1 MIGKQFGPYKL
12 EEKIGEG
19 GMGVV
24 YRAIDTELDRPV
36 AIKMVHASVMG
47 TGSDADESVSRF
59 MREAK
64 ASSRLQHPAI
74 TTIYQFGV
82 EENTRYLAMEFIEG
96 KTLKRIISGRPLPLN
111 ELCDIG
117 AQVADGLA
125 AAHEKGVVH
134 RDLKAENI
142 MVTPRGQA
150 KILDFGLAKI
160 AQPEQVAT
168 DITVDDY
175 YKTQIGTVL
184 GTVSNMSPEQALGHD
199 VDEKADVFSLGIVLY
214 EMATGKNPFIG
225 PSAQATMARILNQEP
240 ELVSEV
246 NPAVPPELESL
257 IHLCLRKDP
266 KQRPSSKLV
275 YAELKRIAATLSLGS
290 FVPAGS
296 SPNASSAEGF
306 PISQSGMGS
315 EYSMLSSQVGSQV
328 GAPSRSQISAVKK
341 PGITDH
347 PAFLAQIGIIYR
359 ILKGVRMAIGL
370 FLLSIP
376 FAFLF
381 YMMVSGGLIR
391 PQFVEG
397 TQVWEYIKMIVVPS
411 LTAAE
416 NILTIRPIVNG
427 WNLMLAG
434 LAGVAFVLRHII
446 MIPFEQAEHWAKTK
460 MLKSRQARGGS
471 AIREAGGEAA
481 VQNRLALL
489 REYSDAQNKLFAG
502 KQHLAFF
509 SVDVVGS
516 TQMKKGEDK
525 LVVEHAFVEY
535 RKFLERILK
544 THNVWKFASTP
555 DGTMAAFQ
563 KTDDAVCA
571 AQAVLRELDWFN
583 DGVHRLKT
591 RFSVRCGVNV
601 GEVIFPPDRNMEEI
615 TDEVVDVAGHLQK
628 YAAQDTLWVAKEVL
642 KEVADPAGFTM
653 VEDQQVDGRT
663 VFEWRKGSAGVAA
676 SAD

>member
-24 YRAIDTELDRPV
+24 YRAVDTELDRPV

-82 EENTRYLAMEFIEG
+82 EDNTRYLAMEFIEG
-96 KTLKRIISGRPLPLN
+96 KTLKRIISGRALPLN

-117 AQVADGLA
+117 AQVADGLS

-214 EMATGKNPFIG
+214 EMATGKNPFLG

-246 NPAVPPELESL
+246 NPAVPAELESL

-275 YAELKRIAATLSLGS
+275 HTELKRILATLSLGS
-290 FVPAGS
+290 LAPPSPSSANLPGPEGEFSQSQSAAGS
-296 SPNASSAEGF
+296 GYYRPM
-306 PISQSGMGS
+306 SQA
-315 EYSMLSSQVGSQV
+315 GSQARV
-328 GAPSRSQISAVKK
+328 STVRK

-347 PAFLAQIGIIYR
+347 PAFLARVGAIYR
-359 ILKGVRMAIGL
+359 VLKLVRIVIGL
-370 FLLSIP
+370 FLLSVP

-397 TQVWEYIKMIVVPS
+397 TTAWEYIKMIVVPS

-416 NILTIRPIVNG
+416 NILTVRPIVNG

-434 LAGVAFVLRHII
+434 LAGVAFVLRHIV

-471 AIREAGGEAA
+471 AMREAGTEQA

-489 REYSDAQNKLFAG
+489 REYSEAQNKLYAG

-563 KTDDAVCA
+563 KSDDAVCA
-571 AQAVLRELDWFN
+571 AQAVIKELDWFN
-583 DGVHRLKT
+583 DGVHRLKS

-615 TDEVVDVAGHLQK
+615 SDEVVDVAGHLQK
-628 YAAQDTLWVAKEVL
+628 NAAPDSLWVAKDVL
-642 KEVADPAGFTM
+642 TEVADPAGFNM

-663 VFEWRKGSAGVAA
+663 VFAWRKQVAGAA
-676 SAD
+676 VSAD

>member
-1 MIGKQFGPYKL
+1 MIGKQFGPYKI
-12 EEKIGEG
+12 EAKIGEG

-24 YRAIDTELDRPV
+24 YRAMDTELDRPV
-36 AIKMVHASVMG
+36 AIKMVHATAG
-47 TGSDADESVSRF
+47 ATGSEADESVSRF

-82 EENTRYLAMEFIEG
+82 EENTRYLAMEFIDG
-96 KTLKRIISGRPLPLN
+96 KTLKRIVSNHPMALN
-111 ELCDIG
+111 EACEI
-117 AQVADGLA
+117 AIQVADGLA
-125 AAHEKGVVH
+125 AAHEKGVIH

-199 VDEKADVFSLGIVLY
+199 VDEKADVFSLGIVVY
-214 EMATGKNPFIG
+214 EMVTGKNPFLG

-240 ELVSEV
+240 ELASEV
-246 NPAVPPELESL
+246 NPSVPPELESL

-266 KQRPSSKLV
+266 KQRPSSKQV
-275 YAELKRIAATLSLGS
+275 TSELKRILASLSARELAPEPLGS
-290 FVPAGS
+290 QTISQVQSGPRIS
-296 SPNASSAEGF
+296 SPSASGSFRPQSQTIA
-306 PISQSGMGS
+306 SQSPVDQKRK
-315 EYSMLSSQVGSQV
+315 L
-328 GAPSRSQISAVKK
+328 A
-341 PGITDH
+341 DH
-347 PAFLAQIGIIYR
+347 PA
-359 ILKGVRMAIGL
+359 ILKNIGTIHRVLKMVRIAIGL
-370 FLLSIP
+370 FTLSIP
-376 FAFLF
+376 FSFLL
-381 YMMVSGGLIR
+381 YMLVSGGLIR

-397 TQVWEYIKMIVVPS
+397 TTIWEYIKMIVVPS

-416 NILTIRPIVNG
+416 NILTVRPIVNG

-434 LAGVAFVLRHII
+434 LAGVGFVVRHIV
-446 MIPFEQAEHWAKTK
+446 MLPFEQAEHWAKTR
-460 MLKSRQARGGS
+460 MLKARSVQSGS
-471 AIREAGGEAA
+471 STRGAAPEQA

-489 REYSDAQNKLFAG
+489 REYSESQNRLYAG
-502 KQHLAFF
+502 KQHLAFL
-509 SVDVVGS
+509 SVDIVGS
-516 TQMKKGEDK
+516 TKMKQGEDK

-563 KTDDAVCA
+563 KADDAVCA
-571 AQAVLRELDWFN
+571 AQAVLKELDWFN
-583 DGVHRLKT
+583 DGVHRLRS

-601 GEVIFPPDRNMEEI
+601 GEVIFPPDKNLEEI
-615 TDEVVDVAGHLQK
+615 TDEVIDVAGHMQK
-628 YAAQDTLWVAKEVL
+628 YATADSLWVAKDAL
-642 KEVADPAGFTM
+642 KEVADPAGFHM
-653 VEDQQVDGRT
+653 IEDRQVDNRT
-663 VFEWRKGSAGVAA
+663 AFEWRKPGNSAAA

>member
-1 MIGKQFGPYKL
+1 MIGKQFGPYRL

-24 YRAIDTELDRPV
+24 YRAVDTELDRSV
-36 AIKMVHASVMG
+36 AIKLVHASVMG

-74 TTIYQFGV
+74 TTVYQFGV
-82 EENTRYLAMEFIEG
+82 EDNTRYLAMEFIDG
-96 KTLKRIISGRPLPLN
+96 KTLKRIVGGRPMPMN
-111 ELCDIG
+111 EVCEIG
-117 AQVADGLA
+117 VQVADGLA

-214 EMATGKNPFIG
+214 EMATGKNPFLG

-246 NPAVPPELESL
+246 NPTVPPEMESL

-266 KQRPSSKLV
+266 KQRPSSKQV
-275 YAELKRIAATLSLGS
+275 TSELKRILATLSMRDFQSEAAPQSSSRVDAPPVAQASGS
-290 FVPAGS
+290 GFFRPLSQTMSGS
-296 SPNASSAEGF
+296 RTSTVE
-306 PISQSGMGS
+306 
-315 EYSMLSSQVGSQV
+315 
-328 GAPSRSQISAVKK
+328 K
-341 PGITDH
+341 PGFTDS
-347 PAFLAQIGIIYR
+347 PLFLARIGSIYR
-359 ILKGVRMAIGL
+359 VLKMLRVVLGL
-370 FLLSIP
+370 FLLSVP

-381 YMMVSGGLIR
+381 YMLVSAGLIR
-391 PQFVEG
+391 PQFVNN
-397 TQVWEYIKMIVVPS
+397 TTFWDYIQMLVVPV
-411 LTAAE
+411 LAKAE
-416 NILTIRPIVNG
+416 EILTIRPIVNG

-434 LAGVAFVLRHII
+434 LAGVAFVLRHIV

-460 MLKSRQARGGS
+460 MLKSRQVRGS
-471 AIREAGGEAA
+471 AGFASSAAPEQA

-489 REYSDAQNKLFAG
+489 REYSEAQNKLYAG

-509 SVDVVGS
+509 SVDIVNS

-563 KTDDAVCA
+563 KADDAVCA
-571 AQAVLRELDWFN
+571 AQAVVKELDWFN

-615 TDEVVDVAGHLQK
+615 SDEVVDVAGHLQK
-628 YAAQDTLWVAKEVL
+628 NANPDTLWVAKDVL

-653 VEDQQVDGRT
+653 IEDRQVDGRT
-663 VFEWRKGSAGVAA
+663 AFEWRKGSASVAA
-676 SAD
+676 AN